1 MKNRFITSIT
11 QFLYKGLLVT
21 GSILT
26 FSSASAQQVTATA
39 QTDSSLMFI
48 GGQMNLTLE
57 VTQPL
62 DITVAFPEFSDT
74 ITENI
79 EVVDIATADTTINN
93 QMMTIRKTYTITS
106 FDSGLHYIPPIEFQY
121 MDEQMQR
128 KAITRSLGINVIN
141 PFEEVDPEKGIFD
154 IKQPYNLPFTIEELK
169 RFLFWLLLF
178 FLVQALIGIGYVF
191 WQRRDKPIKSLFV
204 KEKPKEP
211 PHIIALKALDKIKE
225 KKLWQ
230 NGHIKTYYSELTEIL
245 RRYMEERYDIQTM
258 EKTSDEILLML
269 KKIELPDD
277 KLFGKI
283 KTTFLTADLAKFAK
297 YEPLPDENDISLI
310 NAFFFVN
317 QTKEE
322 PKPEVEEAAK
332 ASIEKETKE
341 GSRNK

>member
-11 QFLYKGLLVT
+11 QFIFRGLLVT

-26 FSSASAQQVTATA
+26 FSSVNAQQVTATA

-57 VTQPL
+57 VTQPQNM
-62 DITVAFPEFSDT
+62 TVAFPQFSDT

-79 EVVDIATADTTINN
+79 EVVDIAAADTTINN
-93 QMMTIRKTYTITS
+93 QMMSIRKTYTITS

-121 MDEQMQR
+121 MDGQMQR
-128 KAITRSLGINVIN
+128 TVKTRSLAINVIN

-178 FLVQALIGIGYVF
+178 FLLQALIGIGYVL
-191 WQRRDKPIKSLFV
+191 WQRRDKPIKDLFV
-204 KEKPKEP
+204 KEKPKEL
-211 PHIIALKALDKIKE
+211 PHVIALRALEEIKE

-230 NGHIKTYYSELTEIL
+230 NGHIKEFYSELTDIL
-245 RRYMEERYDIQTM
+245 RRYMEDRYAIQTM
-258 EKTSDEILLML
+258 EKTSEEILLML
-269 KKIELPDD
+269 KKIDLPDE

-283 KTTFLTADLAKFAK
+283 EKTFLTADLAKFAK

-332 ASIEKETKE
+332 ASVENESKE
-341 GSRNK
+341 GQPQ